1 MSEVVGPGTVLSG
14 RYRVREQGTCDV
26 PGVSVWHATDQILD
40 RPVRAVVLSSGAVSA
55 ALDGARRAALVSDP
69 RLARVLDVG
78 THDRLGYIVTEDVA
92 GPTLAE
98 LVARAPLTP
107 EQARAVVG
115 EAAAALEVARRRGL
129 HHLAL
134 RPRCLH
140 LVGPGRVMI
149 TGLGIDAAVL
159 GVADGDARTTSRRD
173 AVDLVRLLYTALTGR
188 WPATS
193 SDAIAPGVASAPGNA
208 GVPVPPVELVASV
221 TNDLDTLCAVT
232 LGPHDDGP
240 HTPGDLVRELEPWGA
255 IRAVQGGADA
265 PTVALPP
272 AVPNAVPPAAP
283 RAVRGAGAPAVAPAG
298 TAVETGPGHAHEG
311 AAVTDDRDTTS
322 TPPTGTPVGSTDPT
336 QVLGSAAAIAEAA
349 GAAAA
354 GDDAAARGMR
364 EATPEDDLQ
373 DTAPIRVQR
382 QSVRDAFGD
391 DSSPAVNRP
400 GTPPPAAPLRT
411 SAFGGSA
418 VAPPVGSGPARIST
432 RPGAPVTE
440 VSGPGAT
447 IPLGSIRASVPPSG
461 PASPPPS
468 VPPGGHQGP
477 GAGPGGGAAGA
488 AGAGSGGSQ
497 PPVVPPGGGSPWP
510 GPSSG
515 DDDFSSVMGEVGD
528 EPPRRRAFDPTALVL
543 AVVGIGVVIG
553 VVLAFKALF
562 SSLDTGAPEPRPQA
576 TASEQ
581 TTSGEQE
588 PTGEATGEPTGEE
601 STPPASGAKPVIA
614 SARSVDPSDDDGE
627 HEEAVGRAFD
637 GDTST
642 YWYTMTYQQ
651 ANFSGFKDGVGYV
664 MKLEEP
670 ALVSTVTLKTG
681 SEGGKFRITTGGADD
696 PSGGE
701 VLGSG
706 SFGPE
711 VTVELDKPT
720 ETDVVTLWISELPA
734 AADGS
739 FRLELNE
746 ISLG

>member
-26 PGVSVWHATDQILD
+26 PGVSVWYATDQILD
-40 RPVRAVVLSSGAVSA
+40 RPVRAVVLSSGAIAS

-69 RLARVLDVG
+69 RLTRVLDVG
-78 THDRLGYIVTEDVA
+78 THDRLGYVVTEDVS

-173 AVDLVRLLYTALTGR
+173 SVDLVRLLYTALTGR

-193 SDAIAPGVASAPGNA
+193 SDAIAPGVPSAPGSGGLA
-208 GVPVPPVELVASV
+208 VPPAELVGTV
-221 TNDLDTLCAVT
+221 PNDLDTLCTVT

-255 IRAVQGGADA
+255 IRAVPAGSGAPAGAPTAGPAAAPAAAPAAGPAPAPVTAPLA
-265 PTVALPP
+265 PTVV
-272 AVPNAVPPAAP
+272 VPGGGATGTG
-283 RAVRGAGAPAVAPAG
+283 RAYD
-298 TAVETGPGHAHEG
+298 EG

-322 TPPTGTPVGSTDPT
+322 TPPTGVPVGSADPT
-336 QVLGSAAAIAEAA
+336 EVLGSPASVA

-354 GDDAAARGMR
+354 GAAGAAGGMR

-411 SAFGGSA
+411 SAFGASV
-418 VAPPVGSGPARIST
+418 VAPPVGSGPSRIST
-432 RPGAPVTE
+432 RPGAPAGT
-440 VSGPGAT
+440 PGAA
-447 IPLGSIRASVPPSG
+447 IPLGTIHASVPPSG
-461 PASPPPS
+461 PATPPPS
-468 VPPGGHQGP
+468 VPPGGYPGT
-477 GAGPGGGAAGA
+477 GAGGPAGGAAG
-488 AGAGSGGSQ
+488 GGGGQ
-497 PPVVPPGGGSPWP
+497 PPVVPPGGGSPWGG
-510 GPSSG
+510 GPSG

-528 EPPRRRAFDPTALVL
+528 EPPRRRSFDPTALVL

-562 SSLDTGAPEPRPQA
+562 SSLDTGAPEPKPQA
-576 TASEQ
+576 TASQEA
-581 TTSGEQE
+581 TSGGEEPTKEASDE
-588 PTGEATGEPTGEE
+588 PTGEQ
-601 STPPASGAKPVIA
+601 STPPPSGAKPVIA

-627 HEEAVGRAFD
+627 HEEAVDRAFD

-651 ANFSGFKDGVGYV
+651 ANFSGFKDGVGFV

-670 ALVSTVTLKTG
+670 GLVSSVTLKT
-681 SEGGKFRITTGGADD
+681 SSNGGTFQVTTGGADD

-706 SFGPE
+706 SFAPE
-711 VTVELDKPT
+711 VTIELDKPT
-720 ETDVVTLWISELPA
+720 ETDIVTLWISELPT
-734 AADGS
+734 AADGA

-746 ISLG
+746 ITLG